1 MSDFPTD
8 SALLEVLE
16 LIRPHLDSS
25 LISRGIER
33 LLHYLTL
40 SPSPPPH
47 LPQSLL
53 TLLSPPHSSP
63 EGAPTITNTLP
74 SSTVSQ
80 NDTKRHSSS
89 GDAPVHCLSNEPSY
103 THLTTNKK
111 ANAITKD
118 ATAKDTA
125 TRDIVAPKLSDSTL
139 KELLEATLR
148 PGCAALAGP
157 ALAIVCSRFPSAAP
171 EDLTPTHWA
180 ALDPEFDYCYEDRR
194 GCLDSRRSERD
205 AEGEFASQLQVLA
218 SRASLKGLCPPFFL
232 RGPRFVSQRSQSSES
247 WLPHELLHP
256 LLERG
261 VGEEA
266 SLAQATLAG
275 CLLLHLPHRSLE
287 HFTTSCL
294 PELCG
299 QVARGTVPETE
310 REERGSS
317 LEMALFCLCV
327 YLTAVARYRHR
338 DHGSSLVCV
347 NIVYTVCMYIRVFA
361 C

>member
-1 MSDFPTD
+1 MSDFLTD
-8 SALLEVLE
+8 SALLEVLD
-16 LIRPHLDSS
+16 LIRPRLDSS
-25 LISRGIER
+25 LISRGIKQ
-33 LLHYLTL
+33 LLHSLTL
-40 SPSPPPH
+40 SPSPLPH

-63 EGAPTITNTLP
+63 EGAPTIMDTLP
-74 SSTVSQ
+74 SSTVTQ
-80 NDTKRHSSS
+80 NVTKRHSSS
-89 GDAPVHCLSNEPSY
+89 GDAPVRCLSNEPSR
-103 THLTTNKK
+103 THLSTNKK
-111 ANAITKD
+111 ANATTKD

-139 KELLEATLR
+139 RQLLEATLR

-157 ALAIVCSRFPSAAP
+157 ALASVCSRFPSAIP
-171 EDLTPTHWA
+171 EDLTPIHWA
-180 ALDPEFDYCYEDRR
+180 ALDPEFDFCYEDRR
-194 GCLDSRRSERD
+194 GCSDSRRSERD

-218 SRASLKGLCPPFFL
+218 SRASLKGLCPPFLL

-247 WLPHELLHP
+247 WLPRELLHC

-261 VGEEA
+261 VGEGT

-287 HFTTSCL
+287 HFTTFCL

-310 REERGSS
+310 GEERDSS

-327 YLTAVARYRHR
+327 YLTAVARYRYR

-347 NIVYTVCMYIRVFA
+347 NVAYTVYTYVHVFA